1 MKILLD
7 VFISNWILFT
17 LMGVTLVLCLLSY
30 WGLLGE
36 KLKSFIKSYWLLVLA
51 FVLIIFSI
59 FAPYYFTKPAKI
71 DRIDFTDTGAVG
83 DTINGIMGPFIAIA
97 AALLTFAAF
106 IVQKQANDIQIKSIS
121 DQVIKDEIDSF
132 ENRVFKLID
141 AHRENVKDL
150 ALLLP
155 DVKNGQQTID
165 LLCKNIEII
174 ISFENWYEK
183 EKGQQEYTDKEKRI
197 FAFLL
202 ICHGKSLITNNM
214 FSKDPF
220 KKYANKPLVEY
231 IYNKYDKISDI
242 DTSNANIPMLIRRI
256 NGGETKLIDYH
267 VGYINDLSRY
277 FRQIFQ
283 IVKYIDSN
291 ERITQDQK
299 YEYCKLLRTTLS
311 NKEQELLFNN
321 ILSPYGI
328 PWEKG
333 DYIRKYKIFKNITS
347 YTMIGY
353 TPVDFLK
360 ETCSY
365 DESSLKEALD
375 FYDYIKTE
383 E

>member
-1 MKILLD
+1 
-7 VFISNWILFT
+7 
-17 LMGVTLVLCLLSY
+17 
-30 WGLLGE
+30 
-36 KLKSFIKSYWLLVLA
+36 
-51 FVLIIFSI
+51 
-59 FAPYYFTKPAKI
+59 
-71 DRIDFTDTGAVG
+71 
-83 DTINGIMGPFIAIA
+83 
-97 AALLTFAAF
+97 
-106 IVQKQANDIQIKSIS
+106 
-121 DQVIKDEIDSF
+121 
-132 ENRVFKLID
+132 
-141 AHRENVKDL
+141 
-150 ALLLP
+150 
-155 DVKNGQQTID
+155 
-165 LLCKNIEII
+165 
-174 ISFENWYEK
+174 
-183 EKGQQEYTDKEKRI
+183 
-197 FAFLL
+197 
-202 ICHGKSLITNNM
+202 M

-256 NGGETKLIDYH
+256 KGGETKLIDYH